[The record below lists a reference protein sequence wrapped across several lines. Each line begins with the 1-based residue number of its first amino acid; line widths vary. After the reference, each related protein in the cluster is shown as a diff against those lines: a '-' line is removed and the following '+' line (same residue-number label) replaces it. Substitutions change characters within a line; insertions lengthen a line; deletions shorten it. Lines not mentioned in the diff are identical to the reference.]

1 MPYRIEY
8 GPAMPERYIKKQ
20 KPLRLQI
27 MTAVM
32 LLLFSFAVR
41 QFFPAGIE
49 QLRRVLLPEA
59 PGITQEALDAFMR
72 DLRGGESLGNSFTA
86 FCTYIIDHDETLSG

>member
-32 LLLFSFAVR
+32 LLLFSLAVR
-41 QFFPAGIE
+41 QFYPTGIE

-59 PGITQEALDAFMR
+59 HGITPEALYTFMR
-72 DLRGGESLGNSFTA
+72 DLRDGESLGNSFTA